1 MHFFLSWAATH
12 HSFTFNMRILYELKY
27 KLCLCKIVFGIFHF
41 RFCFVFIKVHIFV
54 QQRAWTLALWKVI
67 IPFKIKI
74 IEKPYLIFKL
84 QQEVWKFRD
93 IFVNLSS
100 PKTHLEKNF
109 LNLENQSFEYV
120 TFSQQYFLIKYLT
133 FLFLLTYLFLLII
146 YLFL

>member
-1 MHFFLSWAATH
+1 
-12 HSFTFNMRILYELKY
+12 MRILYELKY
-27 KLCLCKIVFGIFHF
+27 KLCLCIMVFGIFHF

-54 QQRAWTLALWKVI
+54 QQRAWTLALWNVI

-74 IEKPYLIFKL
+74 IENPYLIFKL
-84 QQEVWKFRD
+84 QQELWKFRD

-100 PKTHLEKNF
+100 PKTHLENNF

-133 FLFLLTYLFLLII
+133 FLFLWTYLFLLII